1 MTSTDN
7 RAACTVGVFTQTIRY
22 YEGKL
27 LSPQGRR
34 PSGYRLYDEEAQAR
48 IRFIKHAQ
56 GLGFTLRE
64 IGELLSLRFKTGT
77 RCGDIRRTT
86 QDKLRDIEARI
97 KELQT
102 WARALRSLIRT
113 CRAGQ
118 TIEQCR
124 IVSHLKTAQSDR
136 PSEETDITDVF
147 TTRQSVCRIA
157 SSQSEGNRRVA
168 AHAAGR
174 VSRWRRSRQVQAV
187 NGHGDLHRHSV
198 RTLYPCLCAEGHR
211 QGSLAGRVD

>member
-1 MTSTDN
+1 MTSQQTIGQL
-7 RAACTVGVFTQTIRY
+7 AQSAGVHVQTIRY
-22 YEGKL
+22 YERRKL
-27 LSPQGRR
+27 LFPQGRR

-124 IVSHLKTAQSDR
+124 IVSHLEKQH
-136 PSEETDITDVF
+136 
-147 TTRQSVCRIA
+147 
-157 SSQSEGNRRVA
+157 RVT
-168 AHAAGR
+168 
-174 VSRWRRSRQVQAV
+174 
-187 NGHGDLHRHSV
+187 V
-198 RTLYPCLCAEGHR
+198 RAKKRT
-211 QGSLAGRVD
+211 